1 MIKLRLDPP
10 GLQFYQEMCYR
21 KHTREMCPNLH
32 KLLQG
37 FGMQVAE
44 SLMLKISKEKK
55 AKRVILLYKRT
66 TVYDYILI
74 LLILL
79 RPGNQ
84 FNYRAYKSFHHIDA
98 CFI

>member
-10 GLQFYQEMCYR
+10 GLQLYQEMCYR

-55 AKRVILLYKRT
+55 NGKESDSVVQK
-66 TVYDYILI
+66 
-74 LLILL
+74 
-79 RPGNQ
+79 
-84 FNYRAYKSFHHIDA
+84 NYSM
-98 CFI
+98 